1 MTQTISFHLG
11 QTTPSVHHLLHF
23 LNQHNGPSQEGKK
36 VATIYE
42 RKYHKKRRNYGNYL
56 FQSGRGCTKI
66 VTYFF
71 QILHLKGAWTHPSLE
86 EEKPEKNS
94 PKLPIF
100 THMNIEKNFHM
111 RGGIGNNS
119 YANNSH
125 LQVLFLIFCLF
136 FLSFSFLSVLSISFP
151 FCFLM
156 AKPHECNRE

>member
-125 LQVLFLIFCLF
+125 HQDRFLICCPFFLF
-136 FLSFSFLSVLSISFP
+136 FFSVISFHLSYLSIFYLCRLGP
-151 FCFLM
+151 VW
-156 AKPHECNRE
+156 